1 MKKFVMTAVIL
12 TASTCLAFAQ
22 APKSEDNSVSGKE
35 MKDSPTTKG
44 GTTATPN
51 AKPTDG
57 SVSDKTMKDNPGV
70 TGAGKTDMPNAKP
83 MDGSIS
89 DKEMKDN
96 PGVSK

>member
-1 MKKFVMTAVIL
+1 MNKFVMTAAIL
-12 TASTCLAFAQ
+12 VASAGLAFAQ
-22 APKSEDNSVSGKE
+22 APKADDNSISGKE
-35 MKDSPTTKG
+35 MKDSTTTKG

-57 SVSDKTMKDNPGV
+57 TISDKTMKDSPGV

-83 MDGSIS
+83 MDGSIA

-96 PGVSK
+96 PGATR